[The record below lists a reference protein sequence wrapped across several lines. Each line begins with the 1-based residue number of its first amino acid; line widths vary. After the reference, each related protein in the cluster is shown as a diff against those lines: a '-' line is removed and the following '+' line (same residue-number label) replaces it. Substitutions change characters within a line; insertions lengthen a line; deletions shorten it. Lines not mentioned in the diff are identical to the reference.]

1 MVLAMAVLLFQFPAF
16 SGASNPPQPPPR
28 VNVTREAAI
37 KAPNASKALPS
48 ASASAID
55 APRGIAKPASDLRP
69 APEADGVLPTTSI
82 GTVDTSKGASESEA
96 VLRPATSSE
105 VSADGSMSGVYLV
118 PPAAFRPKIEP
129 MERTSHLWFALSAA
143 EHGSAAFD
151 AWSTR
156 RAISQGRAEAD
167 PVMRPFAHS
176 AAIYGAIQVVP
187 FGLDY
192 VARRMEHS
200 TGWTRHVWWVPQSLA
215 TAAYAFSGSYNVIHT
230 R

>member
-1 MVLAMAVLLFQFPAF
+1 MVLAMAVLLLQFPAF
-16 SGASNPPQPPPR
+16 SGAANPPQPSPR
-28 VNVTREAAI
+28 VNVAREAAI
-37 KAPNASKALPS
+37 KAPNVSKTLPS
-48 ASASAID
+48 ASTNAVD
-55 APRGIAKPASDLRP
+55 APKGDAKPASDLRP
-69 APEADGVLPTTSI
+69 DPEVTKALPTASVSA
-82 GTVDTSKGASESEA
+82 VDASKGSAKPA
-96 VLRPATSSE
+96 AGLHPATANE
-105 VSADGSMSGVYLV
+105 VSADSSMSGVYLP

-167 PVMRPFAHS
+167 PMMRPFAHS

-215 TAAYAFSGSYNVIHT
+215 TAAYVFSGSYNVIHT

>member
-1 MVLAMAVLLFQFPAF
+1 MVLAMAFLLFQFPAF
-16 SGASNPPQPPPR
+16 SGAANPPQPSPK
-28 VNVTREAAI
+28 VNMTREAAI
-37 KAPNASKALPS
+37 KVPDASKPLPS
-48 ASASAID
+48 ASTSAVD
-55 APRGIAKPASDLRP
+55 APKGVAEPVSDLRP
-69 APEADGVLPTTSI
+69 SPEVNKALRTASVNV
-82 GTVDTSKGASESEA
+82 VDISRRASESEA
-96 VLRPATSSE
+96 VLRPSTANE
-105 VSADGSMSGVYLV
+105 VSADGSMSGVYLP

-129 MERTSHLWFALSAA
+129 MERSSHLWFALSAA

-192 VARRMEHS
+192 VARRMHRS
-200 TGWTRHVWWVPQSLA
+200 TGWTRHVWWVPQSVA
-215 TAAYAFSGSYNVIHT
+215 TATYLFSGSYNVIHT

>member
-16 SGASNPPQPPPR
+16 SGAANPPQPSPK
-28 VNVTREAAI
+28 VNMTREAAI
-37 KAPNASKALPS
+37 KVPDANKALPS
-48 ASASAID
+48 ASTSFVGASKS
-55 APRGIAKPASDLRP
+55 GLGSGTDLR
-69 APEADGVLPTTSI
+69 S
-82 GTVDTSKGASESEA
+82 
-96 VLRPATSSE
+96 ATANE
-105 VSADGSMSGVYLV
+105 VSADSSMSGVYLP

-129 MERTSHLWFALSAA
+129 MERSSHLWFALSAA

-192 VARRMEHS
+192 VARRMERS
-200 TGWTRHVWWVPQSLA
+200 TGWARHVWWVPQSLA
-215 TAAYAFSGSYNVIHT
+215 TASYIFSGSYNVIHT

>member
-16 SGASNPPQPPPR
+16 SGAANPPQPSPK
-28 VNVTREAAI
+28 VNMTREAAI
-37 KAPNASKALPS
+37 KVPDANKALPS
-48 ASASAID
+48 ASTSFVGASKSGLGS
-55 APRGIAKPASDLRP
+55 GIDLR
-69 APEADGVLPTTSI
+69 S
-82 GTVDTSKGASESEA
+82 
-96 VLRPATSSE
+96 ATANE
-105 VSADGSMSGVYLV
+105 VSADSSMSGVYLP

-129 MERTSHLWFALSAA
+129 MERSSHLWFALSAA

-167 PVMRPFAHS
+167 PMMRPFAHS

-192 VARRMEHS
+192 VARRMERS
-200 TGWTRHVWWVPQSLA
+200 TGWARHVWWVPQSLA
-215 TAAYAFSGSYNVIHT
+215 TASYIFSGSYNVIHT

>member
-16 SGASNPPQPPPR
+16 SGAANPPQPSPK
-28 VNVTREAAI
+28 VNMTREAAI
-37 KAPNASKALPS
+37 KVPDANKALPS
-48 ASASAID
+48 ASTSFVGASKS
-55 APRGIAKPASDLRP
+55 GLGSGTDLR
-69 APEADGVLPTTSI
+69 S
-82 GTVDTSKGASESEA
+82 
-96 VLRPATSSE
+96 ATANE
-105 VSADGSMSGVYLV
+105 VSADSSMSGVYLP

-129 MERTSHLWFALSAA
+129 MERSSHLWFALSAA

-167 PVMRPFAHS
+167 PMMRPFAHS

-192 VARRMEHS
+192 VARRMERS
-200 TGWTRHVWWVPQSLA
+200 TGWARHVWWVPQSLA
-215 TAAYAFSGSYNVIHT
+215 TASYIFSGSYNVIHT

>member
-1 MVLAMAVLLFQFPAF
+1 MVLAMAVLLLQFPAF
-16 SGASNPPQPPPR
+16 SGALNPPQPSPK
-28 VNVTREAAI
+28 VNAADNAART
-37 KAPNASKALPS
+37 APDAKEALPGVF
-48 ASASAID
+48 SAI
-55 APRGIAKPASDLRP
+55 SS
-69 APEADGVLPTTSI
+69 VSNS
-82 GTVDTSKGASESEA
+82 SKGATATATDLPTAGSNE
-96 VLRPATSSE
+96 VL
-105 VSADGSMSGVYLV
+105 ADGSMSGVYLP

-129 MERTSHLWFALSAA
+129 MERSSRLWFVLSAA

-156 RAISQGRAEAD
+156 KAISQGRYEAD
-167 PVMRPFAHS
+167 PMMRPFANS

-200 TGWTRHVWWVPQSLA
+200 SGWARHIWWVPQSLA
-215 TAAYAFSGSYNVIHT
+215 TASYVFSGSYNAAHT